1 MAPLAD
7 SFADLIEPFSRRGI
21 DLGLGRLEAAL
32 AELGHP
38 ERQFAAVQVAGTN
51 GKGSVCALLH
61 GALSAAG
68 LRCGLYTSPHLV
80 SWCERIRL
88 GPDWITPAQLR
99 FLLTDLQPV
108 ARRHDLT
115 PFELITAAAFQAF
128 AAAKLEIVVL
138 EVGLGGRLDATTVH
152 PDRQVVGF
160 TAIGMDHAEHLGSS
174 LELIAAEKAGSL
186 RPGGSAVSGPQAPE
200 VALALRQRAE
210 DFGSSL
216 LWVDPL
222 ETRGEEL
229 VAGSLRWRSGLP
241 GQVQRSNSA
250 VALGML
256 QLLRQV
262 GWRIPDQAITTGFAG
277 ARWPARLQDSSWRGN
292 PLLLDGAH
300 NVPAARALRAELDH
314 RAGREPGAG
323 RPWCFVVGVLA
334 NKQGPELLGALL
346 APGDRAWLVPVP
358 SHACWSR
365 SDLLAASPQLGDQLE
380 AAADLPAAL
389 AAASAAATPP
399 HPVVVAGSLYLLGSL
414 QAHAEPE

>member
-1 MAPLAD
+1 VSRLSD
-7 SFADLIEPFSRRGI
+7 SFADLIEPFSRRGV
-21 DLGLGRLEAAL
+21 DLGLARLSGAL

-51 GKGSVCALLH
+51 GKGSVCTLLH
-61 GALSAAG
+61 SALSAAG

-88 GPDWITPAQLR
+88 GPDLITPSQLR
-99 FLLTDLQPV
+99 SLLSELQPL

-128 AAAKLEIVVL
+128 AAAGLEIVVL

-160 TAIGMDHAEHLGSS
+160 TAIGMDHAEYLGSS
-174 LELIAAEKAGSL
+174 LERIAAEKAGVL
-186 RPGGSAVSGPQAPE
+186 LEGGSAVSGPQHPE
-200 VALALRQRAE
+200 VTRALKQRAE
-210 DFGSSL
+210 ALGSSL

-222 ETRGEEL
+222 ETCGDAF
-229 VAGSLRWRSGLP
+229 VAGALRWRSGLP
-241 GQVQRSNSA
+241 GLVQRSNSA

-256 QLLRQV
+256 HLLRQG
-262 GWRIPDQAITTGFAG
+262 GWTIPDQAITAGFAA
-277 ARWPARLQDSSWRGN
+277 ARWPARLQPASWQGH

-314 RAGREPGAG
+314 RARQGQGPVRS
-323 RPWCFVVGVLA
+323 WCFVVGMLA
-334 NKQGPELLGALL
+334 NKQGPELLEALL

-358 SHACWSR
+358 GHACWSR
-365 SDLLAASPQLGDQLE
+365 AELLVASPGLGDQLE
-380 AAADLPAAL
+380 AAADPADAL
-389 AAASAAATPP
+389 AAAIAATSAPQ
-399 HPVVVAGSLYLLGSL
+399 PVVVAGSLYLLGSL
-414 QAHAEPE
+414 LSIAAGE